1 MKSVNHATVA
11 IIMRKINGYL
21 IKKKPYEYVYENLSK
36 FVWEK
41 RILRPLFAWL
51 HTNPFLGPPHLRRNE
66 NVHRK
71 AVSFSKIVS
80 TS

>member
-21 IKKKPYEYVYENLSK
+21 KKKKTYEYVYENLSK
-36 FVWEK
+36 FLWEK

-51 HTNPFLGPPHLRRNE
+51 QTNPFLGQSHLRRKE

-71 AVSFSKIVS
+71 EVSFSKIVS